1 MLSGEDEFVINQPES
16 TSTGPEDSVT
26 EAQTRSSA
34 SNFYAP
40 RPVLK
45 RGLEDGPAIAPFDP
59 ANPHSTAYSSPLP
72 GSGQAA
78 IADSV
83 PDSELPPSPRR
94 GLLRLPYSPLLE
106 RLAYVAAFGGTLM
119 AAWLL
124 GILVAQI
131 LPGSFERPP
140 LQEAVLRK
148 SSRLAS
154 RLWHFHQLWQSP
166 TDEMRIEAIP
176 LPETGPVLAPVELS
190 PVERQPL
197 IDELN
202 SIETEIV
209 TLERR
214 LQTLEKR
221 LGKPAYQGSDINSR
235 VNSLRAAIDPPVR
248 PKIEADYAPVP
259 SDPTET
265 LLSVVNLKVTLPSD
279 ALFAPGQSDLKD
291 TALLHQ
297 VLDQLVNYPGATIL
311 IRSYS
316 DNQATA
322 TDSRKYTLAQA
333 DALSDYLQ
341 AALPE
346 TYRWVILGSGQA
358 SPLASNEDVAGRQRN
373 RRIEILVDNRK

>member
-1 MLSGEDEFVINQPES
+1 MINEPES
-16 TSTGPEDSVT
+16 TRTGPEDSVT
-26 EAQTRSSA
+26 EAQTGPGA
-34 SNFYAP
+34 HNFYAP

-45 RGLEDGPAIAPFDP
+45 RGSEDASPMVAPFDP
-59 ANPHSTAYSSPLP
+59 ANPYATAYSSPLP
-72 GSGQAA
+72 ESGQAA
-78 IADSV
+78 IADGV
-83 PDSELPPSPRR
+83 PDSTLPPLPRR
-94 GLLRLPYSPLLE
+94 GLRRLPYSPLLE
-106 RLAYVAAFGGTLM
+106 RLAYVVAFGGTLM

-140 LQEAVLRK
+140 FQEAVLRK

-154 RLWHFHQLWQSP
+154 QLWHFPRLWQSS

-190 PVERQPL
+190 PLERQPL

-202 SIETEIV
+202 SVETEIV

-221 LGKPAYQGSDINSR
+221 LGKPPYQGADIDSR

-248 PKIEADYAPVP
+248 PEVEADYEPVP
-259 SDPTET
+259 SDPTKT
-265 LLSVVNLKVTLPSD
+265 LLSVVQLKVTLPSD
-279 ALFAPGQSDLKD
+279 ALFDPGQRDLKD
-291 TALLHQ
+291 TALLRQ
-297 VLDQLVNYPGATIL
+297 VLDQLVNYPGATVL

-322 TDSRKYTLAQA
+322 TDSRKYTFNQA
-333 DALSDYLQ
+333 DALSEYLQ
-341 AALPE
+341 ATLPE

-358 SPLASNEDVAGRQRN
+358 SPVASNEDAAGRQRN
-373 RRIEILVDNRK
+373 RRIEILVDSR

>member
-1 MLSGEDEFVINQPES
+1 MINQPES
-16 TSTGPEDSVT
+16 TSPGPEDGVT
-26 EAQTRSSA
+26 DAQTRSGA
-34 SNFYAP
+34 SNFYVP

-45 RGLEDGPAIAPFDP
+45 RGLEDAGPAIAPFDP

-72 GSGQAA
+72 GSEQTA
-78 IADSV
+78 IADSA
-83 PDSELPPSPRR
+83 PDSELPPPPHR
-94 GLLRLPYSPLLE
+94 GLLQLPYSPLLE
-106 RLAYVAAFGGTLM
+106 RLAYVAAFGSTLM

-221 LGKPAYQGSDINSR
+221 LGKPAYQGADINSR
-235 VNSLRAAIDPPVR
+235 VNSLRVAIDPPVR
-248 PKIEADYAPVP
+248 PKVEADYAPVP

-279 ALFAPGQSDLKD
+279 ALFDPGQSDLKD
-291 TALLHQ
+291 AALLHQ

-316 DNQATA
+316 DNQATV

-358 SPLASNEDVAGRQRN
+358 SPVASNEEATGRQRN

>member
-1 MLSGEDEFVINQPES
+1 MINQPES
-16 TSTGPEDSVT
+16 TSAGPDDGVT
-26 EAQTRSSA
+26 ESQTRSGA
-34 SNFYAP
+34 SNFYLP

-45 RGLEDGPAIAPFDP
+45 RGLEDVGPAIAPFDP
-59 ANPHSTAYSSPLP
+59 ANPHSTEYASPPP

-78 IADSV
+78 IADSA
-83 PDSELPPSPRR
+83 PGSELPPPPRR

-106 RLAYVAAFGGTLM
+106 RLAYVAAFGSTLM

-154 RLWHFHQLWQSP
+154 RLWHFPQLWQSP
-166 TDEMRIEAIP
+166 TDEIRIEAIP

-214 LQTLEKR
+214 LQTLEKL
-221 LGKPAYQGSDINSR
+221 LGKPAYQGADINSR
-235 VNSLRAAIDPPVR
+235 VSSLRVAIDPPVR
-248 PKIEADYAPVP
+248 PKVEADYAPIP

-279 ALFAPGQSDLKD
+279 ALFDPGQADLKD
-291 TALLHQ
+291 AALLHQ

-316 DNQATA
+316 DNQSTT

-358 SPLASNEDVAGRQRN
+358 SPVASNEEATGRQRN